1 MAIIKPNNNTISAIT
16 ALPSGMV
23 SAPGL
28 TTGKVQ
34 QVVTHTNSYS
44 QNTTSTS
51 YSDIQSSSGVT
62 WEATITPTVSTSVL
76 LVIPSISIF
85 NAQPGSDTT
94 QEKRYS
100 LHCDVKVGSGSY
112 SGFLEQNYLGNYAYQ
127 GTTKTYMNQSTF
139 VTNTK
144 QYDHNTTSQL
154 TFRWQWKLHASG
166 SEVGLNG
173 DGKESSIT
181 FMEIAT

>member
-16 ALPSGMV
+16 ALP
-23 SAPGL
+23 AAI
-28 TTGKVQ
+28 TTGKVL
-34 QVVTHTNSYS
+34 QVVTHTNTYS
-44 QNTTSTS
+44 QSTTSTS

-62 WEATITPTVSTSVL
+62 WEPTITPTDSTSVI
-76 LVIPSISIF
+76 LVIPSINIF
-85 NAQPGSDTT
+85 NAQAGSNTS

-112 SGFLEQNYLGNYAYQ
+112 SGFLNQDWLGNYNYEGA
-127 GTTKTYMNQSTF
+127 TKTYMNQSTF

-154 TFRWQWKLHASG
+154 TFRWQWKLHSSG
-166 SEVGLNG
+166 NEVGLNG